1 MTFLPGE
8 VPPVVGNSSE
18 VREVLAGLIFNATEA
33 MPRGGRVGIKTL
45 RRKGNAHIQISDTGT
60 GMAEEI
66 RKRVFEPF
74 FTTKPFTN
82 SGLGLSM
89 SYGIIKRHGGDIE
102 VKSGVGEGTTFSV
115 ILPLDPPGEDLPS
128 ASPAR
133 RQEEDAARPGH

>member
-1 MTFLPGE
+1 
-8 VPPVVGNSSE
+8 
-18 VREVLAGLIFNATEA
+18 LIFNATEA
-33 MPRGGRVGIKTL
+33 MPRGGRIEIKTFH
-45 RRKGNAHIQISDTGT
+45 RKGNAHIEISDTGT

-102 VKSGVGEGTTFSV
+102 VKSRVGEGTTLFV
-115 ILPLDPPGEDLPS
+115 VLPLDPPGEDLPS
-128 ASPAR
+128 VSPAR
-133 RQEEDAARPGH
+133 RQQEDAAIPGH